1 MASVDELS
9 GDDATRCVVEV
20 GEHSVRSSFSETF
33 GHIWKHVNVYVSVNV
48 YVFDGGLRGSSMDE
62 RLTTSQ
68 SIVYRT
74 AGARSRNAN
83 GCALF

>member
-1 MASVDELS
+1 MASVDERS
-9 GDDATRCVVEV
+9 GDDATRCVVEF
-20 GEHSVRSSFSETF
+20 GEHSVRSSFGETF
-33 GHIWKHVNVYVSVNV
+33 GHVSVNV

-68 SIVYRT
+68 SIVYRA